1 MKKLSSQ
8 GLSKNFLPKERN
20 DSCNFLELEFV
31 NKLVEKV
38 NISKILKDEDV
49 KSKLPVADSIR
60 IPNISMKFTK
70 SIRSSI
76 TNYKETVLSN
86 IKHDDL
92 DKDSHHH
99 HIITGNLEVLNNI
112 ELQSLL
118 GKGLNYREQQ
128 PLNKAQALKT
138 FSKSLDSYIT
148 NVNTKLKEPPDFF
161 SDWKNVI
168 MNKIK
173 AKLRNA
179 ASGKFNNVL
188 SKKKV
193 QQDLE
198 ILKQK
203 FVFVPVDKASKNVA
217 IICKKYYLQSLSNE
231 LQNTPTFR
239 LDNSSEEEVIAN
251 HQSVIEDEFHKKI
264 GDWSSFLILAT

>member
-1 MKKLSSQ
+1 MK
-8 GLSKNFLPKERN
+8 
-20 DSCNFLELEFV
+20 
-31 NKLVEKV
+31 
-38 NISKILKDEDV
+38 I
-49 KSKLPVADSIR
+49 
-60 IPNISMKFTK
+60 
-70 SIRSSI
+70 
-76 TNYKETVLSN
+76 
-86 IKHDDL
+86 
-92 DKDSHHH
+92 
-99 HIITGNLEVLNNI
+99 
-112 ELQSLL
+112 
-118 GKGLNYREQQ
+118 
-128 PLNKAQALKT
+128 

-148 NVNTKLKEPPDFF
+148 NVNNKLKEPPDFF

-173 AKLRNA
+173 AKLRNV

-203 FVFVPVDKASKNVA
+203 FVFVPVDKASNNVA

-239 LDNSSEEEVIAN
+239 LDNFSEEEVRAN
-251 HQSVIEDEFHKKI
+251 HQSVIEDEFHIKI
-264 GDWSSFLILAT
+264 GNDNESLPFLYWLPKFHKKVVGFRYITAGTNCSTKSLSINVGTTLRDA